1 MSDDHNL
8 DRLSPK
14 FQEHLQAPR
23 LQGVLDDPSGVAV
36 MTGQCGDS
44 ISMTISVVE
53 GRIED
58 IRSEPMGCGYTVVC
72 ASVVSEMAHGMGL
85 DEVMHLEPEDVAR
98 EVDGLPEDHMHCAR
112 LALNVLGEA
121 IVDHLERSA
130 AAKAREERKN
140 AAAG

>member
-44 ISMTISVVE
+44 ISRTIS
-53 GRIED
+53 
-58 IRSEPMGCGYTVVC
+58 
-72 ASVVSEMAHGMGL
+72 A
-85 DEVMHLEPEDVAR
+85 AR
-98 EVDGLPEDHMHCAR
+98 
-112 LALNVLGEA
+112 
-121 IVDHLERSA
+121 A
-130 AAKAREERKN
+130 A
-140 AAAG
+140 